1 MAICVLIPTY
11 CRLADKGR
19 KENSEKLERRRGN
32 PNVAEHWCKEKKK
45 GRKSNNFKGKGGGGG
60 GGGTHV
66 DQRCCHIS

>member
-19 KENSEKLERRRGN
+19 KENSEKLGRRRGN

-45 GRKSNNFKGKGGGGG
+45 GRKSNNSKEKVWVWGGGQG
-60 GGGTHV
+60 HS
-66 DQRCCHIS
+66 R

>member
-32 PNVAEHWCKEKKK
+32 PNVAERCCKEKKK
-45 GRKSNNFKGKGGGGG
+45 GRKNNDSKGKVWVCVGGVWG
-60 GGGTHV
+60 HS
-66 DQRCCHIS
+66 R